1 MESLGGRTL
10 VEADPD
16 FGGCAAAATA
26 PSMLLLLLSSLA
38 VSIGLLFLVDAVEGV
53 VSIWR
58 TTSSALDR
66 GQKVVHRGL
75 VSAAVCGKREGGR
88 EIMEKTWPIQGETTK
103 NSPSRLVSI
112 NRGSRTRVG
121 RFSKYLSD
129 KPGTGSLAHCDE
141 VTEILNLFSSSMNR
155 VLESINSFRKT
166 RI

>member
-75 VSAAVCGKREGGR
+75 VSAAVCGDRER
-88 EIMEKTWPIQGETTK
+88 ERE
-103 NSPSRLVSI
+103 R
-112 NRGSRTRVG
+112 
-121 RFSKYLSD
+121 
-129 KPGTGSLAHCDE
+129 
-141 VTEILNLFSSSMNR
+141 
-155 VLESINSFRKT
+155 
-166 RI
+166 